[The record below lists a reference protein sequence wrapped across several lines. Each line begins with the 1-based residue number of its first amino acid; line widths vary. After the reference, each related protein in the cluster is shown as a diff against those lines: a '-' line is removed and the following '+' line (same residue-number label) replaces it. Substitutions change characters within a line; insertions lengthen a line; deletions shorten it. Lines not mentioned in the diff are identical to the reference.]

1 MDVASETLTQF
12 NNKAIVKLKDN
23 WDYWVDFKYPNME
36 QDEKDWLADNCRRLM
51 VGLEG
56 KEIVFIKCY

>member
-1 MDVASETLTQF
+1 MNVASEVVTQS
-12 NNKAIVKLKDN
+12 NDIPIGKLKDN

-36 QDEKDWLADNCRRLM
+36 QGKKDELADSCRRLM
-51 VGLEG
+51 IGLEG